1 MATKMYE
8 ASFTSVIPQLRQK
21 ESILADLK
29 LANSGKASDA
39 SRAQIAEIELH
50 IKNGQEF
57 CLQNQYNSALLEFK
71 RARGLIY
78 KILYPNFDV
87 SASIGRIDV
96 LLPVSKGL
104 EDIIIG
110 TSIKIGDIIKPLE
123 TESKIVYNSLDNSF
137 PDSLKAYMSTGFKEE
152 NALREFIELISLQ
165 AVSLLHDQN
174 PTAAIG
180 LMEEVLTQTRQ
191 EQRLDPELSSAL
203 QLNLA
208 AAYMQVSNLEQA
220 SKFARASLI
229 DFEKTNDTI
238 GQAQALHILGVS
250 ASNKGDNK
258 AATELLDK
266 ASGLMSKKQIRLNGR
281 ESNTIE
287 VNKEIEVSPSI
298 KKLNLELGNPILN
311 SSVRNLI
318 SMRVEDL
325 DPILKRDTKII
336 TYRVPASNNS
346 WGKIDLTNGNVKPK
360 NWNVGIFAGGDI
372 VSIPVGTSQTKDKIL
387 NNIYK
392 NRIDAEVYK
401 AIEFKIINTASTSY
415 YLTHL
420 YAYVLPVKIGDCY
433 HSLGKFKNAEDYYIQ
448 ATKYTYLNKN
458 IEATS
463 LWIKIALNAF
473 EWGNSLYK
481 EEKLPEAKIQY
492 SKLINDNGT
501 VPASI
506 LYSTAALKI
515 PADSAR
521 NLITNILTRPL
532 PVINWEISYY
542 VLSASYY
549 LIQIFDGL
557 DYYGLALSPIH
568 TFEYL
573 QSVARGFAQEAI
585 QAERE
590 FVNFKSREEM
600 EEASRQELESAKAMA
615 EAEVQGRYQQYL
627 ASLEDEASAK
637 GAFDLAVKRAKDSKT
652 QKDQYE
658 TTSGAQIWAQA
669 ASQALGGGQDG
680 MYAEISELADKLDR
694 GETISGSRPKL
705 AAAQTLS
712 AGRKTQKYELQ
723 KMQDNIDELNLAVD
737 VAKNQWDSAKNRT
750 AASEIAYQ
758 AALHR
763 RDMAAESL
771 NAFDDEFFTPESW
784 SKMADMMRS
793 ISKSY
798 LYRAI
803 RIAKLMERAY
813 NFENDTEIK
822 VIKNDYGFGLANESA
837 GEDTR
842 LLGGDSLL
850 LDVESFTYYAI
861 TNKTRK
867 TSRIKDVISLA
878 VDFPAHFDNF
888 RNTGLLKF
896 ETDLYE
902 FDRLH
907 PGFYQ
912 QRIEAIELEVIG
924 LLSSDGLNG
933 TLTAGGVT
941 TYRKKDGTTQKR
953 VHQIDT
959 MALSDFELRNDIF
972 LYSTET
978 GVRGLFQGLGV
989 GSTWT
994 LHLPRR
1000 SNDLD
1005 FKRMFD
1011 VQLKIYYTAKFDPI
1025 LRTAILAKPPRP
1037 DEFSLIRSFGL
1048 RYDFP
1053 DGWYSFYH
1061 AGVAEFSLERLRFPM
1076 NMENFKIEAVHFR
1089 VITKQG
1095 VSNQGIELKITSPSG
1110 NTGTLV
1116 TDAIGSISTENAA
1129 LAGLIGGDPIGGW
1142 KIEMLGGASITEAGI
1157 IKYDRVYNIQM
1168 GIEYSFNY
1176 LPEIFEI

>member
-1 MATKMYE
+1 ME
-8 ASFTSVIPQLRQK
+8 
-21 ESILADLK
+21 
-29 LANSGKASDA
+29 NA
-39 SRAQIAEIELH
+39 SR
-50 IKNGQEF
+50 
-57 CLQNQYNSALLEFK
+57 
-71 RARGLIY
+71 
-78 KILYPNFDV
+78 
-87 SASIGRIDV
+87 
-96 LLPVSKGL
+96 
-104 EDIIIG
+104 
-110 TSIKIGDIIKPLE
+110 
-123 TESKIVYNSLDNSF
+123 
-137 PDSLKAYMSTGFKEE
+137 
-152 NALREFIELISLQ
+152 
-165 AVSLLHDQN
+165 
-174 PTAAIG
+174 
-180 LMEEVLTQTRQ
+180 
-191 EQRLDPELSSAL
+191 
-203 QLNLA
+203 
-208 AAYMQVSNLEQA
+208 
-220 SKFARASLI
+220 FARSSFKS
-229 DFEKTNDTI
+229 FETVNDTI
-238 GQAQALHILGVS
+238 GQAQALHMLGVS
-250 ASNKGDNK
+250 AAKMGDK
-258 AATELLDK
+258 DAANEFLDK
-266 ASGLMSKKQIRLNGR
+266 ASGLIPKKETRLQGR
-281 ESNTIE
+281 GLDVMPE
-287 VNKEIEVSPSI
+287 NKEIEVSSLLDKQNI
-298 KKLNLELGNPILN
+298 KRAKPFLDL
-311 SSVRNLI
+311 SVRNVI
-318 SMRVEDL
+318 SRKIEDL
-325 DPILKRDTKII
+325 EAITQKDTEIL
-336 TYRVPASNNS
+336 TYRVPGSNES
-346 WGKIDLTNGNVKPK
+346 WGKIALADGKVKAK
-360 NWNVGIFAGGDI
+360 NWNVGIFSGGDI
-372 VSIPVGTSQTKDKIL
+372 VNIPVGAADTKDKIL
-387 NNIYK
+387 NSIYK

-401 AIEFKIINTASTSY
+401 GIEFKINDIASTTY

-433 HSLGKFKNAEDYYIQ
+433 HSLGKFKNAEDYYMQ
-448 ATKYTYLNKN
+448 ATQYTYLNKN

-463 LWIKIALNAF
+463 LWIKMALNAF

-481 EEKLPEAKIQY
+481 EEKLPEAKVQY
-492 SKLINDNGT
+492 SKLINDDAT

-506 LYSTAALKI
+506 LYDTASLQI

-521 NLITNILTRPL
+521 ALITNILNRPL
-532 PVINWEISYY
+532 PVVNWEIAYY
-542 VLSASYY
+542 VLSASGY
-549 LIQIFDGL
+549 LQQIVDGL

-600 EEASRQELESAKAMA
+600 EEASRRELESANAMA
-615 EAEVQGRYQQYL
+615 EAEVQGRYQQYI
-627 ASLEDEASAK
+627 AALEDEAAAK
-637 GAFDLAVKRAKDSKT
+637 GAFDLAVKRRDDAVT
-652 QKDQYE
+652 QKTNYAA
-658 TTSGAQIWAQA
+658 TSSAQIWAQA

-680 MYAEISELADKLDR
+680 MYAEISELANKLDR
-694 GETISGSRPKL
+694 GETIHGPGPKL

-723 KMQDNIDELNLAVD
+723 KMQDNINELNLAIN
-737 VAKNQWDSAKNRT
+737 VAKNQWDSAKSRT
-750 AASEIAYQ
+750 NASEIAFQ
-758 AALHR
+758 AAMQR

-784 SKMADMMRS
+784 SKMADLMRS

-803 RIAKLMERAY
+803 RIAKLMERSY

-822 VIKNDYGFGLANESA
+822 VIKNDYGFGLGNESS

-867 TSRIKDVISLA
+867 TSRIKDIISLA
-878 VDFPAHFDNF
+878 TDFPAHFDDF
-888 RNTGLLKF
+888 RNTGILKF

-924 LLSSDGLNG
+924 LLSKDGLNG

-941 TYRKKDGTTQKR
+941 TYRKKDGTTEKR

-1005 FKRMFD
+1005 FKRIFD
-1011 VQLKIYYTAKFDPI
+1011 VNLKIYYTAKYDPI
-1025 LRTAILAKPPRP
+1025 LRTVMLAKPPRP
-1037 DEFSLIRSFGL
+1037 DEFTLIRNFGL

-1053 DGWYSFYH
+1053 DSWYSFYH

-1076 NMENFKIEAVHFR
+1076 NQENFKVAAVHFR
-1089 VITKQG
+1089 VITKHG
-1095 VSNQGIELKITSPSG
+1095 VSNEGIELKVTSPSG

-1116 TDAIGSISTENAA
+1116 TDALGSVSSENAA
-1129 LAGLIGGDPIGGW
+1129 LAALAGGDPIGAW
-1142 KIEMLGGASITEAGI
+1142 KVEMISGASVTDGGI
-1157 IKYDRVYNIQM
+1157 IKYNRVYNIQM
-1168 GIEYSFNY
+1168 GLEYSFDY
-1176 LPEIFEI
+1176 LPENI